1 MSSLIKC
8 VIWLKKRGHVG
19 EGAGNFIDIYINL
32 RSSQM
37 MRVNVLASVAS
48 ESRPICAWALLHCIT
63 LHSLHPLTGGAPLKT
78 VM

>member
-1 MSSLIKC
+1 MEGCEGPMRSNSEIK
-8 VIWLKKRGHVG
+8 KKRRISMQ
-19 EGAGNFIDIYINL
+19 AL
-32 RSSQM
+32 LSRKM